1 VISANGQLQGWV
13 DRRLDVAEHMY
24 VKTERL
30 HKSLTPAYAERLGD
44 LVYEIGKW
52 SLTQHEY
59 PLAVKWLERANVI
72 INAHNLEQ
80 LSREGVELRMAIM
93 QAQVGAF
100 LGIGTPDG
108 LEKAKNLVDYV
119 ESEVGSSK
127 LVVSLLKL
135 ELLQKT
141 PAEVFDDDAYSEVL
155 RRMIRNFNSSD
166 SGFKLIV
173 HHIRKLHDKSPGA
186 GCAVMDEFI
195 LHPGNMEQKPEWME
209 KVVIQRMWMI
219 AHQRDSAATV
229 EAVESVVSQLTRPL
243 SPEASVGAQAVSC
256 VVMRGLVY
264 LDADDYLV
272 DVEETGNM
280 LQRGTV

>member
-1 VISANGQLQGWV
+1 
-13 DRRLDVAEHMY
+13 MY

-30 HKSLTPAYAERLGD
+30 HKLLIPSYAERLGD

-52 SLTQHEY
+52 LLTQHEY
-59 PLAVKWLERANVI
+59 PLALKWLERANTL
-72 INAHNLEQ
+72 INAQSLEQ

-93 QAQVGAF
+93 QAQVSAF

-119 ESEVGSSK
+119 ESEVGNTK

-155 RRMIRNFNSSD
+155 RRMIRNFNPSE

-186 GCAVMDEFI
+186 GCAVMDDFI
-195 LHPGNMEQKPEWME
+195 IHLRNAEAKPDWME

-219 AHQRDSAATV
+219 AHQRDSVATV
-229 EAVESVVSQLTRPL
+229 EAVGSVVSQLSRPL

-256 VVMRGLVY
+256 ACLLEFWCMMMLTVLLVNM
-264 LDADDYLV
+264 
-272 DVEETGNM
+272 EETGDM
-280 LQRGTV
+280 LQRRTT